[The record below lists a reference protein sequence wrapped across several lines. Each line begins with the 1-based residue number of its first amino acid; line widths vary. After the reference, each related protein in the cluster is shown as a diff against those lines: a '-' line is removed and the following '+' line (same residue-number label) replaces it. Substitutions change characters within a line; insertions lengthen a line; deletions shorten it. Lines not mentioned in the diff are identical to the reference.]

1 MDKIEDL
8 AAFMQDR
15 QLLLTTAESCT
26 GGLIASLLVDVPG
39 AGRVMECAFVV
50 YSPQAKQHM
59 LGVSEQTLA
68 DFNLTSEEVA
78 TEMAL
83 GALARCK
90 ANLAVSNTGVADSTD
105 DDIPAGTQCFAWA
118 FQDDESGSQT
128 DSQTRSPT
136 VFAETRRFDGDRHA
150 IRDAAA
156 HYALARIP
164 HYYRQ
169 FSQKA
174 LSDEQ
179 STD

>member
-8 AAFMQDR
+8 AAFMQDK

-68 DFNLTSEEVA
+68 DFNLTSEEIA

-118 FQDDESGSQT
+118 FQDAEAG
-128 DSQTRSPT
+128 SPT
-136 VFAETRRFDGDRHA
+136 VFTETRRFDGDRHA

-164 HYYRQ
+164 HHYYQ
-169 FSQKA
+169 FSQRA